1 MHANVSLW
9 KVKNPDSLEK
19 LLSKAESELMPK
31 LQDQKGFVHFEI
43 VLADKDTLILIHTW
57 ESKEAAGK
65 GVRPL
70 VPWLLKNAA
79 TKLSLIS
86 RHGGDV
92 PLSTLTVSS
101 ETGSSSD
108 N

>member
-9 KVKNPDSLEK
+9 KVKSPDALEK
-19 LLSKAESELMPK
+19 LLAKAEAELLPK
-31 LQDQKGFVHFEI
+31 LRDQKGFIHFEI
-43 VLADKDTLILIHTW
+43 VVDKDTLVLIHTW
-57 ESKEAAGK
+57 ESKEAADK

-86 RHGGDV
+86 RHGGTV
-92 PLSTLTVSS
+92 PLSTLIVGS
-101 ETGSSSD
+101 ETGSGRD